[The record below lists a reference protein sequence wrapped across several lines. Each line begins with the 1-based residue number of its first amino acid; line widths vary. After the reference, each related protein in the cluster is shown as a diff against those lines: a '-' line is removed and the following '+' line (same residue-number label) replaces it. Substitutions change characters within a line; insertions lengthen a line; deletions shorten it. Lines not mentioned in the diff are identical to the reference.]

1 MITPSEMHALIP
13 LVEVARSAARVERNL
28 RRVYGRELR
37 GHDLPT
43 FSAVVALREALAALP
58 TAALDA
64 ELAADDGS
72 RR

>member
-1 MITPSEMHALIP
+1 MHALIP
-13 LVEVARSAARVERNL
+13 LVEVARAAARVERNL

-43 FSAVVALREALAALP
+43 YSAVIALREALAKMP
-58 TAALDA
+58 AAELDAELDA

-72 RR
+72 RG